1 MSATNDLFTRWKAHK
16 GVQTD
21 SEGARILS
29 VSHGAPHHWRQGR
42 NGSAAVIERM
52 AKDLGEDPVP
62 VILQAF
68 AEAARD
74 AEDKRTLGRL
84 ARRLGAACLALLA
97 LAPMLMPSNAHAS
110 PQGHA
115 EPHGLYIMR
124 NRTWR
129 AAAALLRRL
138 RGLTAPRLQPRY
150 LEPYSWTYLASS
162 PASR

>member
-16 GVQTD
+16 RVETD
-21 SEGARILS
+21 SEAARLLN

-84 ARRLGAACLALLA
+84 ARRLGAACVALLA
-97 LAPMLMPSNAHAS
+97 LAPWMMPSSAHAAS
-110 PQGHA
+110 EGHA
-115 EPHGLYIMR
+115 EAPRLIHYAQSVMR
-124 NRTWR
+124 
-129 AAAALLRRL
+129 AVIAALTRL
-138 RGLTAPRLQPRY
+138 AILTAPRLQPPHM
-150 LEPYSWTYLASS
+150 EPYAWNRFALS
-162 PASR
+162 PASP

>member
-1 MSATNDLFTRWKAHK
+1 MSATNDLFERWKAHK
-16 GVQTD
+16 RIETD
-21 SEGARILS
+21 SEAARVLN

-84 ARRLGAACLALLA
+84 ARRLGAACVALLA
-97 LAPMLMPSNAHAS
+97 LAPCMMPSSAHAAA
-110 PQGHA
+110 QGHA
-115 EPHGLYIMR
+115 EATRLIHY
-124 NRTWR
+124 
-129 AAAALLRRL
+129 AQSLRSAVRSIL
-138 RGLTAPRLQPRY
+138 ARCRSLIAPRLQPMN
-150 LEPYSWTYLASS
+150 LEPYAWNRFVSS
-162 PASR
+162 PASP

>member
-1 MSATNDLFTRWKAHK
+1 MSATNDLFARWKAHK
-16 GVQTD
+16 GIETD
-21 SEGARILS
+21 SEAARVLN

-97 LAPMLMPSNAHAS
+97 LSPAVLPSSATAQEIVT
-110 PQGHA
+110 PYTLCAIGRRA
-115 EPHGLYIMR
+115 RRAILAR
-124 NRTWR
+124 WR
-129 AAAALLRRL
+129 SLI
-138 RGLTAPRLQPRY
+138 APRLQPPT
-150 LEPYSWTYLASS
+150 LEPYEWNRFASS
-162 PASR
+162 PASP

>member
-16 GVQTD
+16 GVGTD
-21 SEGARILS
+21 SEAARILN

-42 NGSAAVIERM
+42 NGSAALIERM
-52 AKDLGEDPVP
+52 AKDLGIDPIP

-97 LAPMLMPSNAHAS
+97 LAPMVMPSNAHAATE
-110 PQGHA
+110 GHGKN
-115 EPHGLYIMR
+115 HGLYIIR
-124 NRTWR
+124 NWTRRAGRAVLARWR
-129 AAAALLRRL
+129 SLI
-138 RGLTAPRLQPRY
+138 APRLQPRN
-150 LEPYSWTYLASS
+150 LEPVSWTYPASC